1 MLNRKKSLSENNGLT
16 RLAAAALVAV
26 LAVPLAA
33 LADEAAIDRAMV
45 RATDSPDLE
54 WGPCPAFMP
63 EGCGLAVLHGNPA
76 EPNADVLFKL
86 PAGRTAPPHWHTSA
100 ERMVLLSGEMKVE
113 YEGQEAEVVE
123 AGDYA
128 YGPPRVSH
136 WATCTSEEDC
146 VLFIAF
152 VEPVDAVPTAD

>member
-1 MLNRKKSLSENNGLT
+1 MPNRKRSSFRNSVLT
-16 RLAAAALVAV
+16 RIAAAALA
-26 LAVPLAA
+26 APFAA
-33 LADEAAIDRAMV
+33 LADDDAIVVAI
-45 RATDSPDLE
+45 DSPDLE

-86 PAGRTAPPHWHTSA
+86 PAGTTAPPHWHTSA

-113 YEGQEAEVVE
+113 YEGQEPEVIE
-123 AGDYA
+123 AGNYA

-152 VEPVDAVPTAD
+152 VKAVDAMPSRE